1 MDQYLELLSEKF
13 PTTEDVITEIINL
26 EAILQLPKGTE
37 LFLSDIHGEFPAFD
51 HILRIGSGN
60 LKEKIKELFHDSLD
74 EEDIKQLTLFVA
86 YPEYAVT
93 TEWYEKQDKSQL
105 IHQLIELLRFTSV
118 KYTRSKVRK
127 GLPKEYSYIIEELLY
142 IDDRVAGKKEYVK
155 KIIDQLTLMDEEQ
168 RFLKKLAQT
177 IQTMVI
183 DHVHIVGDIF
193 DRGTQAAKVMD
204 RLMKFSSVDIQWGN
218 HDLLWLGA
226 YCGSE
231 ACLLTLLRI
240 AARYNYLFDLEKE
253 YGLNFRILAS
263 FSNDNYDENPLFTP
277 KNHEELTTR
286 ERKEMEKI
294 HQALAIMQ
302 FKVESQILERRPEF
316 EMAQRDLLTQ
326 IDYSHNTIKLDGTV
340 HTING
345 ACFQTIDPKNP
356 NQLLPEERKVIDS
369 LMYSFQHSLRMKK
382 HMEFLL
388 TKGAM
393 YLTYNQH
400 LLFHGC
406 IPIDP
411 EGGFLSF
418 SLENK
423 SYSGKGLL
431 DFFEKQIR
439 NSAKKITVKDDLA
452 TDLIWYAWIGPFSPL
467 FGKSKMAT
475 FERYFLT
482 EKETHIE
489 KRNPYY
495 TLRNEEW
502 FSKKVLKEF
511 GVEENGSVIIN
522 GHTPVKVKK
531 GESPIRA
538 NGTVFVIDGGLSKAY
553 QKTTGI
559 AGYSLL
565 CNSYGFQIVTHYP
578 FLGIEQQLKKT
589 SNQADVKK
597 VIDQQLPRKFNRD
610 TSKGIELQQQVNQL
624 KRLLAYQ
631 RKQ

>member
-1 MDQYLELLSEKF
+1 M
-13 PTTEDVITEIINL
+13 
-26 EAILQLPKGTE
+26 
-37 LFLSDIHGEFPAFD
+37 
-51 HILRIGSGN
+51 
-60 LKEKIKELFHDSLD
+60 
-74 EEDIKQLTLFVA
+74 
-86 YPEYAVT
+86 
-93 TEWYEKQDKSQL
+93 
-105 IHQLIELLRFTSV
+105 
-118 KYTRSKVRK
+118 
-127 GLPKEYSYIIEELLY
+127 
-142 IDDRVAGKKEYVK
+142 
-155 KIIDQLTLMDEEQ
+155 
-168 RFLKKLAQT
+168 
-177 IQTMVI
+177 
-183 DHVHIVGDIF
+183 
-193 DRGTQAAKVMD
+193 
-204 RLMKFSSVDIQWGN
+204 
-218 HDLLWLGA
+218 
-226 YCGSE
+226 
-231 ACLLTLLRI
+231 
-240 AARYNYLFDLEKE
+240 
-253 YGLNFRILAS
+253 
-263 FSNDNYDENPLFTP
+263 
-277 KNHEELTTR
+277 
-286 ERKEMEKI
+286 
-294 HQALAIMQ
+294 
-302 FKVESQILERRPEF
+302 
-316 EMAQRDLLTQ
+316 
-326 IDYSHNTIKLDGTV
+326 
-340 HTING
+340 
-345 ACFQTIDPKNP
+345 IDPKNP
-356 NQLLPEERKVIDS
+356 NQLLPEERQVIDS

-406 IPIDP
+406 IPIDQ

-423 SYSGKGLL
+423 SYSGKELL
-431 DFFEKQIR
+431 DFFEQQIR
-439 NSAKKITVKDDLA
+439 TSAKKITVKDDLA

-511 GVEENGSVIIN
+511 GVEENGSVIN